1 MRVRKHYLTA
11 YVFQHNFI
19 ILISL
24 LQSHYVMGVLPY
36 PQLRLY
42 AGSRKDS
49 CQTGQYYHKDTNGS
63 GKCRKCFVCPK
74 GYTEHLPCSK
84 TTNRSCKPC
93 EIGTSF
99 SDKRG
104 GICRNCT
111 ECERGQ
117 FIRRQCLPYKDTRC
131 KTCPKGTYS
140 LDGESFGCKFCSVCK
155 EHEEEVSLCTP
166 LQNRVCRLKEE
177 DYSNITNPWDSGIP
191 EYSTDFNFATRLVLI
206 ALLIFISCTFVIF
219 LFATVLQTI
228 STRFPSVKCFF
239 II

>member
-1 MRVRKHYLTA
+1 
-11 YVFQHNFI
+11 
-19 ILISL
+19 
-24 LQSHYVMGVLPY
+24 Y

-111 ECERGQ
+111 ECER
-117 FIRRQCLPYKDTRC
+117 
-131 KTCPKGTYS
+131 
-140 LDGESFGCKFCSVCK
+140 
-155 EHEEEVSLCTP
+155 
-166 LQNRVCRLKEE
+166 E